1 MLYDYYETVV
11 KNIEVGDIVVYYL
24 PNKDYEPTYWM
35 VMETDFEDNTIYGKE
50 VKHDCLASFSYIP
63 ESEAY
68 QSRWISIGDLDLKL
82 TAELNRYELKQPVRN
97 IVETYEQEEPN
108 EEPQEVH
115 NEFDAMVYH
124 VEYNLDYARGKSL
137 KDILPSEIIKF
148 EGNIVSKGKVWVF
161 QTTMGCVIIP
171 FESIIHMHPQY

>member
-1 MLYDYYETVV
+1 MLYDYYKTVV
-11 KNIEVGDIVVYYL
+11 DNIEEGDIVVYCL
-24 PNKDYEPTYWM
+24 PDRDETTYWM

-50 VKHDCLASFSYIP
+50 VKHDCFASFSYIP
-63 ESEAY
+63 EDEAL
-68 QSRWISIGDLDLKL
+68 QSRWISIADLDLKE
-82 TAELNRYELKQPVRN
+82 TIVLNKYKAKEPARN
-97 IVETYEQEEPN
+97 IMEIYKPEYEKPQEE
-108 EEPQEVH
+108 VC

-137 KDILPSEIIKF
+137 KEILPSEIIKF
-148 EGNIVSKGKVWVF
+148 EGSIVSKGKVWVF